1 MSKVILNTSKNLE
14 IISNGGRYKLIA
26 KMKVDYCAVSG
37 VFGARDWI
45 FEVVD
50 LVRKQNVNLQTNGVD
65 VFKYRKYQYKKQLIK
80 AIEEANCFNIALN
93 EIKNKNGI
101 KA

>member
-1 MSKVILNTSKNLE
+1 MSKVILNTGKNLE
-14 IISNGGRYKLIA
+14 ILSDGGRYKLLA

-45 FEVVD
+45 FKVVD
-50 LVRKQNVNLQTNGVD
+50 LVNKQNVNLQTNGVD
-65 VFKYRKYQYKKQLIK
+65 VFKFRKYQYKKQLLK
-80 AIEEANCFNIALN
+80 AIEEANCFSIALN
-93 EIKNKNGI
+93 EIKNKNDI